1 MINEWASLLEIVE
14 FKPIERGRV
23 IHTNLQSII
32 MTGGQIHIK
41 DNLLWCSPN
50 HYALLKARQEKRYFL
65 LDAENSEEV
74 VGPMLRQTSEGIK
87 YE

>member
-1 MINEWASLLEIVE
+1 MSNSP
-14 FKPIERGRV
+14 FF
-23 IHTNLQSII
+23 NLKSII
-32 MTGGQIHIK
+32 MTGGIVPVQ
-41 DNLLWCSPN
+41 DSFLWCSAS

>member
-1 MINEWASLLEIVE
+1 
-14 FKPIERGRV
+14 
-23 IHTNLQSII
+23 
-32 MTGGQIHIK
+32 MTGGIVPVQ
-41 DNLLWCSPN
+41 DSFLWCSAS